1 MGLATIWISLMSDQE
16 SWDDKIE
23 VTIGDLGEVV
33 VDKYIMNEWWTAYC
47 PNKSQSHAFDRL
59 VATMERPDK
68 FFIVEVKT
76 KPMMKY
82 YPESGFNLLHYNRYK
97 AVEKRHNL
105 TVFIYFVDYVA
116 RIIYGGKLSDIS
128 CPHKLFY
135 NCNNKKGEQYP
146 RLFLDKKGKDI
157 IMFPVELMEEICELT
172 DEEVAMFDGLSERN
186 Y

>member
-1 MGLATIWISLMSDQE
+1 MIWKNLMSNQE
-16 SWDDKIE
+16 SWEDRIE
-23 VTIGDLGEVV
+23 VVIGDLGESL
-33 VDKYIMNEWWTAYC
+33 VDKYIMNRWWTAYI
-47 PNKSQSHAFDRL
+47 PQKSLSHAFDRL
-59 VATMERPDK
+59 VATMENPDE
-68 FFIVEVKT
+68 FFIIEVKT

-82 YPESGFNLLHYNRYK
+82 YPESGFNLSHYERYK

-128 CPHKLFY
+128 RPHKLFY

-146 RLFLDKKGKDI
+146 RLISSSKKDI
-157 IMFPVELMEEICELT
+157 IMFPVELMEEIYELT
-172 DEEVAMFDGLSERN
+172 NEEIAMFNGISKRN